1 MNNKPDKDFGKR
13 RPVSVTV
20 APRPGLPAKRS
31 GHVALLL
38 MGTFAVGSAAYA
50 LMPNRSCER
59 PPNAPQPSLLQ
70 SNANANAT
78 ECPPRSSSS
87 GSSHG
92 GSGGS
97 SSSRSGYYS
106 GDSSSS
112 HSSSGT
118 SDSGSHA
125 VARGGFGAF
134 AHSFGSHFSS
144 GG

>member
-13 RPVSVTV
+13 RPVS
-20 APRPGLPAKRS
+20 APIAPQPGPPAKRS
-31 GHVALLL
+31 GRVALLL

-50 LMPNRSCER
+50 LMPSQSCER

-70 SNANANAT
+70 GNANAT

-87 GSSHG
+87 
-92 GSGGS
+92 S
-97 SSSRSGYYS
+97 SSYYS
-106 GDSSSS
+106 SDSSSS
-112 HSSSGT
+112 HSSSAT

>member
-13 RPVSVTV
+13 RPVTSPAT
-20 APRPGLPAKRS
+20 PRPGPPAKRS

-50 LMPNRSCER
+50 LMPRQSCER

-70 SNANANAT
+70 SNANAT

-87 GSSHG
+87 SSSHG

-97 SSSRSGYYS
+97 SSSRNSYYS
-106 GDSSSS
+106 SNSSSS

-118 SDSGSHA
+118 SDSSSHA

>member
-13 RPVSVTV
+13 RPVSAQAT
-20 APRPGLPAKRS
+20 PLPGPPAKRS

-50 LMPNRSCER
+50 LMPSQSCER

-70 SNANANAT
+70 SNANAT

-87 GSSHG
+87 SSSHG

-97 SSSRSGYYS
+97 SSSRSSYYS
-106 GDSSSS
+106 GGSSSS
-112 HSSSGT
+112 QSSSGT

-144 GG
+144 GS

>member
-1 MNNKPDKDFGKR
+1 MDKKSDKDFGKR
-13 RPVSVTV
+13 KPVSVPV
-20 APRPGLPAKRS
+20 ATPGPPAKRS
-31 GHVALLL
+31 GRVALLL

-70 SNANANAT
+70 GNANAT

-87 GSSHG
+87 SHG

-97 SSSRSGYYS
+97 SSSRSSYYS
-106 GDSSSS
+106 SDSSSS
-112 HSSSGT
+112 HSSSAT

>member
-20 APRPGLPAKRS
+20 APRPGPPAKRS

-50 LMPNRSCER
+50 LMPSRSCER

-70 SNANANAT
+70 SNSA

>member
-1 MNNKPDKDFGKR
+1 MDKKSDKDFGKR
-13 RPVSVTV
+13 KPVSVPV
-20 APRPGLPAKRS
+20 RS
-31 GHVALLL
+31 GQALRQSAPVTSPCLL

-50 LMPNRSCER
+50 LMPSQSCER

-70 SNANANAT
+70 SNANAA

-87 GSSHG
+87 SSSHG

-97 SSSRSGYYS
+97 SSSRSSYYS
-106 GDSSSS
+106 SDSSSS

>member
-13 RPVSVTV
+13 RPVSAPVT
-20 APRPGLPAKRS
+20 PQPGPPAKRS

-50 LMPNRSCER
+50 LMPSQSCEQ
-59 PPNAPQPSLLQ
+59 PANAPQPSLLQ
-70 SNANANAT
+70 GNAT

-87 GSSHG
+87 SSSRG
-92 GSGGS
+92 GSGGG
-97 SSSRSGYYS
+97 SSSRSSYYS
-106 GDSSSS
+106 SDSSSS
-112 HSSSGT
+112 HSSSAT